1 LAHSSVFADVHVI
14 VDASHTHS
22 SAVSVQR
29 LHSQLTD
36 IGVQHVSI
44 VTDTRAVAAALRADA
59 GKGAVLIAGDIV
71 LHRAALRTALVGSTS
86 RALISRRE
94 MAGAYAARVDRDR
107 VVSAGSSYHAVTA
120 PNGAL
125 LDVIGVSPGNCVPL
139 ADSLDTWSAAHPGD
153 AAVTAVAAVALVRGQ
168 GGVRAVDIRELLWR
182 RATDDDAA
190 HAAVR
195 ELDAADEETLA
206 MHSAVKAED
215 EAFTTFFV
223 SPYSRYVAR
232 ACARLGIA
240 PNTVTLA
247 SIVLGFAAA
256 AGFAFGTRA
265 GLIAGAVLLQVSF
278 MLDCVDGQLARLT
291 SRFSAFGAWLD
302 ITFDRAKE
310 YAVYAGLA
318 VGAGRAGLGN
328 LWPWAL
334 AALVIRV
341 SRHLVDFSFA
351 VRPATGVHGAARDLD
366 LRDDG
371 LPAADAGGAVARTS
385 RRMDASAVLRW
396 ARKIAVLPFGQR
408 LALVSITAAVAD
420 ARVTFYALVPWAGA
434 AGLYATTGR
443 VLRSL
448 SR

>member
-14 VDASHTHS
+14 VDASPTTT

-36 IGVQHVSI
+36 IGVRRITVAGDVSDVTAALRASTGTGAVLVGGDI
-44 VTDTRAVAAALRADA
+44 VVHAAALR
-59 GKGAVLIAGDIV
+59 KS
-71 LHRAALRTALVGSTS
+71 LVGSAT
-86 RALISRRE
+86 RLLISPRPQPD
-94 MAGAYAARVDRDR
+94 AYDVRLEGDR
-107 VVSAGSSYHAVTA
+107 VVSAGSAYHSVTG
-120 PNGAL
+120 PGGAL
-125 LDVIGVSPGNCVPL
+125 LDVVGVAPADCDRL
-139 ADSLDTWSAAHPGD
+139 ADALDAWRREHADITGACAI
-153 AAVTAVAAVALVRGQ
+153 AAVALVRSGRA
-168 GGVRAVDIRELLWR
+168 VRAVDIRELMWR
-182 RATDDDAA
+182 RAAADDAA
-190 HAAVR
+190 LAAVR

-215 EAFTTFFV
+215 EAWTTFFV
-223 SPYSRYVAR
+223 SPYSRYIAR
-232 ACARLGIA
+232 AFARAGIA
-240 PNTVTLA
+240 PNTVTIG
-247 SIVLGFAAA
+247 SILLGFAAA
-256 AGFAFGTRA
+256 AGFAYGTRA
-265 GLIAGAVLLQVSF
+265 ALIAGAVVLQISF

-291 SRFSAFGAWLD
+291 SRFSMFGAWLD

-351 VRPATGVHGAARDLD
+351 ARPEAQALVASRAMD

-371 LPAADAGGAVARTS
+371 LPATDAGGAVARTS
-385 RRMDASAVLRW
+385 RRMDASAALRW
-396 ARKIAVLPFGQR
+396 ARKIAMLPFGQR
-408 LALVSITAAVAD
+408 LALVSVTAAASD

-434 AGLYATTGR
+434 AGVYATTGR

-448 SR
+448 NR